1 RFPHHPPFPRPV
13 ELEDLDLPHR
23 GEPGAQPASLL
34 AAAPPG
40 GPGVARPASGRTRRL
55 PAGRRV
61 HAGSSAGAEG
71 ARRAAATGARQSAL
85 RPADGHRSPRDRWAE
100 LRGDRVLARRCRR
113 HRQVAAHPRAAGP
126 APGPARGEDRMKP
139 LTCTA
144 ARRRLQAF
152 HDCELPVGEQIAVS
166 SPLEWC
172 DQCAELLED
181 LRSVGGLLQAL
192 APGRAVLSR
201 DEAAVFTSTVV
212 SRAKAEEDASLFST
226 IRLMFEDMHLV
237 YAGFGAATATAIC
250 LVITLGMMRFATT
263 DRPDSL
269 AAVMT
274 VLATP
279 LECESGNDI
288 TDASGC
294 RARWNERFARANEWD
309 EQEAVFA
316 LEAVVMQNGR
326 LANLAVLRR
335 ARHSSALEDLQ
346 VIEDLLD
353 VVSRSRL
360 DPRLANRLAT
370 P

>member
-1 RFPHHPPFPRPV
+1 
-13 ELEDLDLPHR
+13 
-23 GEPGAQPASLL
+23 
-34 AAAPPG
+34 
-40 GPGVARPASGRTRRL
+40 
-55 PAGRRV
+55 
-61 HAGSSAGAEG
+61 
-71 ARRAAATGARQSAL
+71 
-85 RPADGHRSPRDRWAE
+85 
-100 LRGDRVLARRCRR
+100 
-113 HRQVAAHPRAAGP
+113 
-126 APGPARGEDRMKP
+126 MKP
-139 LTCTA
+139 LTCVS

-152 HDCELPVGEQIAVS
+152 HDCELAVADQIAVS
-166 SPLEWC
+166 AHVEWC
-172 DQCAELLED
+172 DACAELLED
-181 LRSVGGLLQAL
+181 LRSVGGLLQSL
-192 APGRAVLSR
+192 SPGRAMLSR
-201 DEAAVFTSTVV
+201 DEAAVFTSTIVN
-212 SRAKAEEDASLFST
+212 RLKAEEDASLFST

-237 YAGFGAATATAIC
+237 YAGLGAASATAIC
-250 LVITLGMMRFATT
+250 LVIMLSMMRFATT

-316 LEAVVMQNGR
+316 LEAVVMQHGR
-326 LANLAVLRR
+326 LANLEVLRR
-335 ARHSSALEDLQ
+335 ARHSAAIGDLQ

-370 P
+370 PIWLYEQTTVRASQQPVSIDVRLPARNKRV